1 MMTALQ
7 VTKSCKECKKDDVA
21 FMEIIF
27 VTVILLMLVCLWAFL
42 VNAHLR
48 GCLAR
53 LDEILQAEKC
63 TRPQRVHTFQQH
75 RVETINQIYSQ
86 E

>member
-1 MMTALQ
+1 MG
-7 VTKSCKECKKDDVA
+7 
-21 FMEIIF
+21 IIS
-27 VTVILLMLVCLWAFL
+27 VTVILFVLVCLWAFL

-63 TRPQRVHTFQQH
+63 TRPQRVHTFHQH
-75 RVETINQIYSQ
+75 GDKKTNHTTVVFNSQ